1 MKYILFAIAVLMM
14 VGCHHKKNNEKSETD
29 FMADISEIGI
39 ADTTVVDGDDK
50 IVHAK
55 MMYYDFDK
63 IENLKSFFDSILAKH
78 PIPIWLPEEDNTT
91 QKIKECI
98 AKIEAYR
105 KGTNRF
111 FPDSIVSACL
121 KSIGFNT
128 AIVNNHGPEYTDM
141 VYGECL
147 MMCAAFYAPDITCL
161 VEMQTPDHCA
171 GIFNYGT
178 SYNHQ
183 PWWAYL
189 FLKRKKGYEAICLGD
204 FVAVRSIFQLED
216 SQNRKYYLC
225 SDNYSPQEFNQWLYW
240 VKGEDD
246 ICRVAECH
254 KAPMDGDVESYYFDK
269 NRLIWKYAKWDEAK
283 HQLMATSETPAM
295 FLHLDGE
302 ESSFD
307 ESL

>member
-1 MKYILFAIAVLMM
+1 MKAKYLLLVIALLMM
-14 VGCHHKKNNEKSETD
+14 ASCHYKTNQEDSGKDSIVN
-29 FMADISEIGI
+29 ISEVGI
-39 ADTTVVDGDDK
+39 ADTIINADDEK
-50 IVHAK
+50 IVHAR

-63 IENLKSFFDSILAKH
+63 IENLESFFDSILAKH
-78 PIPIWLPEEDNTT
+78 PIPIWLPEEDKTT
-91 QKIKECI
+91 LKVKECI
-98 AKIEAYR
+98 AKIEEYR
-105 KGTNRF
+105 KGKKQF
-111 FPDSIVSACL
+111 FPDSLVSGCL

-171 GIFNYGT
+171 GVCNYGT
-178 SYNHQ
+178 SYNRQ

-189 FLKRKKGYEAICLGD
+189 FLKRKKGYEVICLGD
-204 FVAVRSIFQLED
+204 NVAVRSIFQLED

-225 SDNYSPQEFNQWLYW
+225 SDNESSLEFNQWLYW
-240 VKGEDD
+240 VKDEGD

-254 KAPMDGDVESYYFDK
+254 KAPMDGEAESYYFDK

-283 HQLMATSETPAM
+283 HQLLATSESPAM
-295 FLHLDGE
+295 TLCLDGE
-302 ESSFD
+302 KSCFR
-307 ESL
+307 